1 MTVARRAATRCA
13 PVLGLALTLAVVAWP
28 AAAHGQ
34 TPDPAAIRVS
44 AFGGF
49 SFREGIT
56 GLNVAKDVQSLSA
69 RLTLPR
75 QTGLQPWVQGEY
87 FVRPGFECLPTLPC
101 NDAGWTALAGV
112 TASASV
118 QDDTEP
124 GVHPYLLAGVGWA
137 FSAEDRFAYVLGLG
151 LAVVVT
157 HRVAPSLEFRWEDL
171 PGIRNVLMVDLGLRL
186 DLF

>member
-1 MTVARRAATRCA
+1 MGRRAATPRA
-13 PVLGLALTLAVVAWP
+13 PVLGLALVLAAVFWP

-44 AFGGF
+44 AFGGV
-49 SFREGIT
+49 SFRDGLT
-56 GLNVAKDVQSLSA
+56 GLNVAKDVQSLSV

-75 QTGLQPWVQGEY
+75 QTEIQPWVQGEY
-87 FVRPGFECLPTLPC
+87 FVRPDFECLSALPC
-101 NDAGWTALAGV
+101 SDAGWTALAGV
-112 TASASV
+112 TAPISTSG
-118 QDDTEP
+118 DTDP

-137 FSAEDRFAYVLGLG
+137 FSAEDRFAYVLGVG
-151 LAVVVT
+151 LAMVVT

>member
-1 MTVARRAATRCA
+1 MTVGTRVATRRA
-13 PVLGLALTLAVVAWP
+13 PVLGLALALAVLAWP

-34 TPDPAAIRVS
+34 APDPPAIRVS
-44 AFGGF
+44 AFGGV
-49 SFREGIT
+49 SFRDGPT
-56 GLNVAKDVQSLSA
+56 GLRVAQDVQSLSA
-69 RLTLPR
+69 RVTLPR

-87 FVRPGFECLPTLPC
+87 FVRPDFECLPTLPC

-112 TASASV
+112 TAPASV
-118 QDDTEP
+118 HGDTHR
-124 GVHPYLLAGVGWA
+124 GAHAYLLAGVGWA

-157 HRVAPSLEFRWEDL
+157 HRVAPSLEIRWEDL